1 MILLT
6 GASGGIGNFLF
17 KEMSKKEFVIGLV
30 NKSKIKQIDNSKVKK
45 LNLTSEQEIKE
56 FIIDNKLLFKN
67 ITLIHMATKSLD
79 GLLSNYDINDLR
91 ETFEINVIANFT
103 LTKHILPFMISQR
116 WGRIIHV
123 SSIASEGTIGAG
135 AYASSKSALIGYSK
149 TLAKEY
155 GRFNITSNIIRL
167 GYFDKGLIETLSNE
181 NIKEI
186 TNKIPSKKLGKVKEV
201 LDLIE
206 YIQSSSYMNG
216 SVLNLNGG

>member
-30 NKSKIKQIDNSKVKK
+30 NKSKLEQIDNSKVKK

-91 ETFEINVIANFT
+91 ETFEINVFANFT
-103 LTKHILPFMISQR
+103 LTKHILPLMISQR

-123 SSIASEGTIGAG
+123 SSVVSEGTIGAG

-186 TNKIPSKKLGKVKEV
+186 TNKIPSKKLGKVKEI
-201 LDLIE
+201 LDLIK
-206 YIQSSSYMNG
+206 YIQTSSYMNG